1 MSKYDDLLIQL
12 EDEVLYSAGAIIRFA
27 QDSDYARLQ
36 QALLRIRISL
46 NTRATRYGF
55 PELGDGWI
63 RLRGQGPTPGWF
75 GWRWKS
81 TVTDKSQAT
90 EAPQPVSAE
99 TLTPRGN

>member
-27 QDSDYARLQ
+27 QDSDFAQGQ

-46 NTRATRYGF
+46 NTRATRYSF
-55 PELGDGWI
+55 PELGDGWV

-81 TVTDKSQAT
+81 TISAKAGQAD
-90 EAPQPVSAE
+90 AQLVSAE
-99 TLTPRGN
+99 TLTQQQGK